1 MSEYAELM
9 EFYKGLIVFRKE
21 HKGLRLATAEEV
33 ANQIQFL
40 EDTPKNVVAYT
51 IDTKEETLFVAYNA
65 NDEEVNIALPDDM
78 EWSVQICD
86 KTAGT
91 DEIKTI
97 KNQTQMAG
105 ISCLAAVSK
114 KTSA

>member
-1 MSEYAELM
+1 M
-9 EFYKGLIVFRKE
+9 EFYKGLIAFRKAHE
-21 HKGLRLATAEEV
+21 GLRLTTAEEV
-33 ANQIQFL
+33 ADKIHFL
-40 EDTPKNVVAYT
+40 FFSLKNVVAYT
-51 IDTKEETLFVAYNA
+51 IDIKEETLFVAYNA

-78 EWSVQICD
+78 EWSVQICN

-105 ISCLAAVSK
+105 ISCLAAVCK
-114 KTSA
+114 KN